1 MEITDVRVA
10 LRDDEKLKG
19 FITITFDNCF
29 VIRGIKVIE
38 GRKGLFVAMPT
49 RQSADG
55 TFEDVA
61 HPIHSDMRER
71 LESRV
76 LAEYQLSREG
86 AEATLR

>member
-19 FITITFDNCF
+19 FITVTFDSCF

-55 TFEDVA
+55 SFEDVA
-61 HPIHSDMRER
+61 HPIHADMRER

-76 LAEYQLSREG
+76 LAEYQSSRDG
-86 AEATLR
+86 VEASLR